1 MSIRPGPDNQHSGVS
16 GVPPSSTSS
25 SQGSCPSG
33 QVQTTNSLSLPGNTA
48 SLYDRQVSLH
58 VSVEHDS
65 FDPPTYTK
73 SVTSNTIQF
82 PVTAQDYQ
90 LTSICGGSV
99 QAGGSCTLMCYTGE
113 PSNTAIQWLNGI
125 TFYIVRQ
132 DSCSSTY
139 LPANYTTSCPSSTN
153 YTLTI
158 NNAMYSRDRL
168 SWRCDFQFGGRESNR
183 IQMDVS
189 VPLSNVTITRTT
201 TSISCVAVSNPPPS
215 MTLYRDA
222 TSVATSPAAVEGNTG
237 WTATINY
244 QLTGNSRNSLYY
256 CQASNTQATVNST
269 YSYPDIAV
277 SSVSLT
283 TITSANK
290 EVGAAEGQPLTL
302 TCVTSSSYPAAT
314 VTWYRNSVPLAR
326 VTWATVY
333 CRATNIHTP
342 SPVQSDNAR
351 VGVWFG
357 PEQVDVTKPD
367 NTVALE
373 NRNLTLT
380 CTVTAYP
387 NLTFTWD
394 YIDGT
399 SVGGSTG
406 PVTGSSTWWSQTL
419 TFSPNKDKT
428 AVRCKVRN
436 TRTSATQTGSA
447 SLDVKYPPP
456 VPPTI
461 TEFQTLMFEGDQETI
476 SCSVTG
482 GNPLAT
488 ITWSCPGTGSAL
500 VSDSG
505 QTRTSTL
512 FFTVS
517 RSQNGQQCQCMGAWQ
532 YGGYNLSDVRTFN
545 VSCPNNQQP
554 LNAKYNITGVI
565 AGSTIGTLLL
575 TLLIEGLVLT
585 VLYRK
590 GFRFG
595 NILKGTASQIST
607 RNPEIEEMEN
617 IGYSSL
623 DDVNSPAQ
631 YQSDKEASEK
641 QHYTQLKIYENTN
654 VEPKSETSTYEDMT
668 EAPPVSYESINTS
681 PYQNSGAQSRDPDYG
696 NK

>member
-1 MSIRPGPDNQHSGVS
+1 M
-16 GVPPSSTSS
+16 
-25 SQGSCPSG
+25 
-33 QVQTTNSLSLPGNTA
+33 A
-48 SLYDRQVSLH
+48 MLYTRLILTVGALLVDICHKH
-58 VSVEHDS
+58 V
-65 FDPPTYTK
+65 
-73 SVTSNTIQF
+73 
-82 PVTAQDYQ
+82 VTAQNYQ
-90 LTSICGGSV
+90 LTSSCGGSV
-99 QAGGSCTLMCYTGE
+99 LEGGSCTLMCYTGE
-113 PSNTAIQWLNGI
+113 ASHTAIQWQNGT
-125 TFYIVRQ
+125 TFYRNSQ
-132 DSCSSTY
+132 GSCSSTS
-139 LPANYTTSCPSSTN
+139 PSVQTDYTTSCPSSTN

-158 NNAMYSRDRL
+158 NNAVYGRDTL
-168 SWRCDFQFGGRESNR
+168 SWRCDYQFGGRQSNQLN
-183 IQMDVS
+183 ISVL

-201 TSISCVAVSNPPPS
+201 MSISCAAVSNPPPS
-215 MTLYRDA
+215 MTLYRDGM
-222 TSVATSPAAVEGNTG
+222 SVATSPVAVEGDTG

-244 QLTGNSRNSLYY
+244 QLTGTSRNSLYY
-256 CQASNTQATVNST
+256 CQASNTQTSVNST

-283 TITSANK
+283 NITSANQ

-314 VTWYRNSVPLAR
+314 VTWFKNSVPLASGISNGHTSQSGVVQTTST
-326 VTWATVY
+326 VTIIPVRSDLGHKVY

-342 SPVQSDNAR
+342 SPVQSDSAR

-399 SVGGSTG
+399 PVGGTTG
-406 PVTGSSTWWSQTL
+406 SVTGSSTWWSQTL
-419 TFSPNKDKT
+419 TFRPNKDKT
-428 AVRCKVRN
+428 AVRCRVRN
-436 TRTSATQTGSA
+436 TKATETGSA

-456 VPPTI
+456 APPSI
-461 TEFQTLMFEGDQETI
+461 TKFQTLMFEGDPETI
-476 SCSVTG
+476 SCTVTG

-488 ITWSCPGTGSAL
+488 ITWSCPGTGSAS

-512 FFTVS
+512 SFIVS
-517 RSQNGQQCQCMGAWQ
+517 RSQNSQQCQCQGAWL
-532 YGGYNLSDVRTFN
+532 YGGYNLSDVRAFN
-545 VSCPNNQQP
+545 VSCPKKQQP
-554 LNAKYNITGVI
+554 LNAEYNITGVI

-575 TLLIEGLVLT
+575 TLLIEGLVLI

-595 NILKGTASQIST
+595 NIMKGTASQKST
-607 RNPEIEEMEN
+607 RNTEIEEMEN

-623 DDVNSPAQ
+623 DHVNSPAE
-631 YQSDKEASEK
+631 YPGDKEASEK

-654 VEPKSETSTYEDMT
+654 VEPSTYEDMT
-668 EAPPVSYESINTS
+668 EAPPESINAS
-681 PYQNSGAQSRDPDYG
+681 PYQNSGGQSRVSDPDYG

>member
-1 MSIRPGPDNQHSGVS
+1 MGM
-16 GVPPSSTSS
+16 
-25 SQGSCPSG
+25 
-33 QVQTTNSLSLPGNTA
+33 
-48 SLYDRQVSLH
+48 LYTRLILTVGALLVDICHKH
-58 VSVEHDS
+58 V
-65 FDPPTYTK
+65 
-73 SVTSNTIQF
+73 
-82 PVTAQDYQ
+82 VTAQNYQ
-90 LTSICGGSV
+90 LMSSCGGSV

-113 PSNTAIQWLNGI
+113 ASHTTIVWQNG
-125 TFYIVRQ
+125 TTLFRVSQ
-132 DSCSSTY
+132 GSCSSTSPS
-139 LPANYTTSCPSSTN
+139 LPTDYITSCPSSTN

-158 NNAMYSRDRL
+158 NNTVYDRGRL
-168 SWRCDFQFGGRESNR
+168 SWRCDYQFGGRPSSQLN
-183 IQMDVS
+183 ISVL

-201 TSISCVAVSNPPPS
+201 MSISCVAVSNPPPS
-215 MTLYRDA
+215 ITLYRDGV
-222 TSVATSPAAVEGNTG
+222 SVATSPVAVEGYTG

-244 QLTGNSRNSLYY
+244 QLTGNSGNSLYY
-256 CQASNTQATVNST
+256 CQASNTQTSVNST

-283 TITSANK
+283 TIPSANQ

-314 VTWYRNSVPLAR
+314 VTWYKNSVPLASGISSGHTSQSGVVQTTST
-326 VTWATVY
+326 VTIIPVRSDLGHTVY

-342 SPVQSDNAR
+342 SPVQSDSAR
-351 VGVWFG
+351 MGVWFG

-387 NLTFTWD
+387 NMTFTWD

-399 SVGGSTG
+399 PVGGSTG

-419 TFSPNKDKT
+419 TFSPTKDRT

-436 TRTSATQTGSA
+436 TKTSETQTGSA

-456 VPPTI
+456 APPSI
-461 TEFQTLMFEGDQETI
+461 TEFQTLMFEGDPETI

-488 ITWSCPGTGSAL
+488 ITWSCPGTGSASI
-500 VSDSG
+500 SDSG

-512 FFTVS
+512 SFTVS
-517 RSQNGQQCQCMGAWQ
+517 RSQNSQQCQCQGAWQ
-532 YGGYNLSDVRTFN
+532 HGGYNQSDVRTFN
-545 VSCPNNQQP
+545 VSCPKRQQP
-554 LNAKYNITGVI
+554 LNAEYNITGVI

-595 NILKGTASQIST
+595 NILKGTASQKST

-623 DDVNSPAQ
+623 DHVNSPAQ
-631 YQSDKEASEK
+631 YPSDKEASEK

-668 EAPPVSYESINTS
+668 EAPPESINAS
-681 PYQNSGAQSRDPDYG
+681 PYQNSGVQSRVSDPDYG